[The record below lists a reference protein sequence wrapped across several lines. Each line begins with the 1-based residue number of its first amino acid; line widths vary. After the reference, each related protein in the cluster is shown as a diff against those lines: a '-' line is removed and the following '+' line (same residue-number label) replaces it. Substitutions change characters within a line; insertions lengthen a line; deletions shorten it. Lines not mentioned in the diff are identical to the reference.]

1 MELTAFTDKL
11 LASMAAWVLTD
22 DALAKEIHA
31 IYVISERLQ
40 VLQPPNKDAHYDY
53 FQDATQDLPALRPVY
68 DLSKL
73 LNRSH
78 MKSFDYYL
86 RKVSAH
92 ISILIELKNTLVTIC
107 RDAHL
112 TYLNKLWSL
121 PDSADRCGLAPSI
134 AMQLET
140 FQEMSLAASVHFASR
155 DDIASRFLYFNAQ
168 GNYVLK
174 KHHHEL
180 AEVFASKVA
189 AARRLLQPDCL
200 SCD

>member
-73 LNRSH
+73 LNRS
-78 MKSFDYYL
+78 
-86 RKVSAH
+86 
-92 ISILIELKNTLVTIC
+92 T
-107 RDAHL
+107 
-112 TYLNKLWSL
+112 
-121 PDSADRCGLAPSI
+121 
-134 AMQLET
+134 
-140 FQEMSLAASVHFASR
+140 
-155 DDIASRFLYFNAQ
+155 
-168 GNYVLK
+168 
-174 KHHHEL
+174 
-180 AEVFASKVA
+180 
-189 AARRLLQPDCL
+189 
-200 SCD
+200 